1 MAITRILWGDSPLH
15 GARSYFINAAD
26 LHQYKSGQKM
36 TLNSQHFKYESS
48 DGLSEPDLGCWFF
61 LLSNSHPSSFPSC
74 GFILVT
80 LSTLEYVGKPVN
92 AEI

>member
-1 MAITRILWGDSPLH
+1 MALTRILWRGQS
-15 GARSYFINAAD
+15 SSWCQIYFISSAD
-26 LHQYKSGQKM
+26 LQQYKSGQKM

-48 DGLSEPDLGCWFF
+48 DSLREPDLGCWFF

>member
-1 MAITRILWGDSPLH
+1 
-15 GARSYFINAAD
+15 
-26 LHQYKSGQKM
+26 M

-48 DGLSEPDLGCWFF
+48 DDLSEPDLGCWFF